1 MSEKLIILVTR
12 HQNVGTLRSY
22 IGTDD
27 ESKKSTVT
35 VVGPS
40 KYQKQP
46 QQLSSSSSSSSSSAI
61 YHQPRQSILSA
72 TPTFHWSF
80 QLLDL
85 EL

>member
-72 TPTFHWSF
+72 TPTFH
-80 QLLDL
+80 
-85 EL
+85 